1 MIIMK
6 CTQDEKKMKV
16 GFCMEGKARKGTIVL
31 MTFLLAIGT
40 GIIAIG
46 VGSVSISVPEIV
58 QTLFQTSSTSV
69 HETIIVDIRLP
80 RVLLAMIVG
89 ANIAISGALL
99 QAVMGNPL
107 ADPGLTGVTSG
118 AAVCVLIIFLVAP
131 EYTHLIPLAAFTG
144 GLIAATIVYALAWK
158 KNGISPITIILA
170 GVAVNAIAGGATGYL
185 SILYSDRLPSAL
197 QWLNG
202 SLAAKGTNS
211 LMLVLP
217 YAIVGWMLA
226 IFAVRK
232 ANIIRM
238 GDQVA
243 LNLGES
249 VNRIRI
255 LLSLLAVFLTAIS
268 VAAIGMIGFV
278 GLIVPH
284 IARLLVGSN
293 YTYLLPMSMALGAL
307 ILLLADT
314 AGRTLFAPLEIPAG
328 ILMAIIGGPYFLF
341 LMRRRLL

>member
-1 MIIMK
+1 M
-6 CTQDEKKMKV
+6 ERKM
-16 GFCMEGKARKGTIVL
+16 RKGTIVTI
-31 MTFLLAIGT
+31 TFLLTIIVGM
-40 GIIAIG
+40 IAIG
-46 VGSVSISVPEIV
+46 LGSVSISIPDIL
-58 QTLFQTSSTSV
+58 QTLFQTSSTNV
-69 HETIIVDIRLP
+69 HETIILEIRLP

-89 ANIAISGALL
+89 ANIAIVGANIAIAGALL
-99 QAVMGNPL
+99 QAVVGNPL

-118 AAVCVLIIFLVAP
+118 AAVCVLIIFLVSP
-131 EYTHLIPLAAFTG
+131 EYTQFVPIAAFVG
-144 GLIAATIVYALAWK
+144 GLISATIVYALAWK
-158 KNGISPITIILA
+158 RRGISPITIILA

-202 SLAAKGTNS
+202 SLAAKGTNT
-211 LMLVLP
+211 LMMILP
-217 YAIVGWMLA
+217 YAIIGWILS
-226 IFAVRK
+226 IFAIRK

-243 LNLGES
+243 ANLGEN

-268 VAAIGMIGFV
+268 VADIVMIGFV

-293 YTYLLPMSMALGAL
+293 HTYLLPMSMALGAL
-307 ILLLADT
+307 ILLIADT
-314 AGRTLFAPLEIPAG
+314 GGRTIFAPLEIPAG
-328 ILMAIIGGPYFLF
+328 ILMAMIGGPYFLY
-341 LMRRRLL
+341 LMRRSVL

>member
-1 MIIMK
+1 
-6 CTQDEKKMKV
+6 MKV
-16 GFCMEGKARKGTIVL
+16 QLRSGTIVFL
-31 MTFLLAIGT
+31 TFLLAIGV

-46 VGSVSISVPEIV
+46 LGSVSISIPEIL
-58 QTLFQTSSTSV
+58 QNLFQTPSTSV
-69 HETIIVDIRLP
+69 HETIIFDIRLP

-99 QAVMGNPL
+99 QAVVGNPL

-118 AAVCVLIIFLVAP
+118 ASVCVLLIFLVAP
-131 EYTHLIPLAAFTG
+131 AYTQFIPLAAFVG
-144 GLIAATIVYALAWK
+144 GLTAATIVYALAWK

-211 LMLVLP
+211 LMMILP
-217 YAIVGWMLA
+217 YTIIGWILSVFS
-226 IFAVRK
+226 IRK

-243 LNLGES
+243 ANLGEN
-249 VNRIRI
+249 VNRIRV
-255 LLSLLAVFLTAIS
+255 LLSLLAVFLTAAS

-284 IARLLVGSN
+284 IARLIVGSN
-293 YTYLLPMSMALGAL
+293 YKYLLPMSMALGAL
-307 ILLLADT
+307 ILLIADT
-314 AGRTLFAPLEIPAG
+314 GGRTIFAPLEIPAG
-328 ILMAIIGGPYFLF
+328 ILMAMIGGPYFLY
-341 LMRRRLL
+341 LMRRSVL